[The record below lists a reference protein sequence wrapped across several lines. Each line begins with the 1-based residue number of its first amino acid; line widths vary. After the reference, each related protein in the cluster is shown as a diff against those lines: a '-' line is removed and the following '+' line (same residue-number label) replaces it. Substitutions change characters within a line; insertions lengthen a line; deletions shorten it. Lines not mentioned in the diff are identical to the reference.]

1 MHKPIRFPRD
11 DVDIALYI
19 FKKAR
24 KLRRFSESQL
34 LTIAVGFR
42 SVAFLHTPVLRL
54 PVMHSRML

>member
-11 DVDIALYI
+11 DVGIAPYI

-24 KLRRFSESQL
+24 KLRRFSKSQL
-34 LTIAVGFR
+34 LTIAVEFR

-54 PVMHSRML
+54 PVMHIRML